1 MGLDMESWVEDKE
14 GNFLFDMYWRKA
26 YGVHTYMVEQIQDDD
41 DDGKRYVVSYDKV
54 LDLHH
59 RCAAVLA
66 DNTLADE
73 LLPSNCS
80 LNYGLGIYVDNDE
93 YYLHSLVET
102 LDYLKKIIATVTS
115 GKEVTVYYESC

>member
-1 MGLDMESWVEDKE
+1 MGLDMESRVVDKA
-14 GNFLFDMYWRKA
+14 GNCLFDMYWRKA
-26 YGVHTYMVEQIQDDD
+26 YGIHTYMVDHIQAGN
-41 DDGKRYVVSYDKV
+41 DDGKVHVLPYDKV

-73 LLPSNCS
+73 LLPSHCS